1 MKKGN
6 IKGRMLD
13 IVPVFS
19 LVLLAGIY
27 LILMGDRLS
36 AYVLQTI
43 LNQTIITAIVSTG
56 AIFIYT
62 TGAFDISLGAA
73 VAVSA
78 IIGVLTYNATE
89 SVLLM
94 FLVTVGMGVLI
105 STINSSLAAFLNLPV
120 FVTTIAMLS
129 VLNALVKILITSG
142 GGATI
147 EVPKAAVAPLD
158 TIWLK
163 LLILVIFIGICVFIY
178 NYTFVGR
185 TEKFLGG
192 NPVCAKLTG
201 ISVKKMS
208 VIAFVVA
215 GVGIGLSAFL
225 TVVRAPTLSTSTA
238 SSIGMDVIIA
248 IVFGGMPVSGGARS
262 KISAAVIGSLS
273 MVLLGQIMVLLNY
286 SSGISQFVKSVL
298 FLAVVTIAGLKG
310 RKSML
315 AR

>member
-1 MKKGN
+1 MKTKN
-6 IKGRMLD
+6 IKGKLVEV
-13 IVPVFS
+13 VPIFS
-19 LVLLAGIY
+19 LLILAVVY

-36 AYVLQTI
+36 TYMLKTI
-43 LNQTIITAIVSTG
+43 LNQTIITAIVATG
-56 AIFIYT
+56 AVFIYT

-78 IIGVLTYNATE
+78 IMGAITYNATE

-94 FLVTVGMGVLI
+94 FLVTMAVGIII
-105 STINSSLAAFLNLPV
+105 STVNASLAAFLNLPV

-129 VLNALVKILITSG
+129 VLNAAVSILITSG
-142 GGATI
+142 GGASI
-147 EVPKAAVAPLD
+147 KVPMQVVAPLD

-163 LLILVIFIGICVFIY
+163 VVILAIFIGCCVFIY

-185 TEKFLGG
+185 EEKFLGG

-208 VIAFVVA
+208 IIAFVIA
-215 GVGIGLSAFL
+215 GIGVGLSAFL

-248 IVFGGMPVSGGARS
+248 IVFGGMPVAGGARS
-262 KISAAVIGSLS
+262 KISAAMIGSLS
-273 MVLLGQIMVLLNY
+273 MVLLNQIMVILNY
-286 SSGISQFVKSVL
+286 SSGISQLVKSVL
-298 FLAVVTIAGLKG
+298 FLVVVTISGLKG
-310 RKSML
+310 RKAML